1 MDHMPSSQPLQL
13 PTITT
18 DDLLRMIGDLSVT
31 SQRQAMLITQQA
43 ARIAELEA
51 SMVTT
56 TAFDTE

>member
-1 MDHMPSSQPLQL
+1 MPSSQPLQL
-13 PTITT
+13 PTIST
-18 DDLLRMIGDLSVT
+18 DDLLRMIGDLTVT

-56 TAFDTE
+56 TSFEAE

>member
-13 PTITT
+13 PTISK
-18 DDLLRMIGDLSVT
+18 DDLLRMIGDLTVT

-56 TAFDTE
+56 TSFEAE

>member
-1 MDHMPSSQPLQL
+1 MAPMPSSQPLQL

-18 DDLLRMIGDLSVT
+18 DDLLRMIGDQSVT
-31 SQRQAMLITQQA
+31 VQRQAMLITQQA

-56 TAFDTE
+56 TSFEAE

>member
-13 PTITT
+13 PTIST
-18 DDLLRMIGDLSVT
+18 DDLLRMIGDLTVT

-56 TAFDTE
+56 TSFEAE

>member
-13 PTITT
+13 PTIST
-18 DDLLRMIGDLSVT
+18 DDLLRMIGDQSVT
-31 SQRQAMLITQQA
+31 VQRQAMLITQQA

>member
-1 MDHMPSSQPLQL
+1 
-13 PTITT
+13 
-18 DDLLRMIGDLSVT
+18 MIGDLTVT

-56 TAFDTE
+56 TSFEAE

>member
-13 PTITT
+13 PTIST
-18 DDLLRMIGDLSVT
+18 DDLLRMIGDLTVT

-43 ARIAELEA
+43 ARIAELES

-56 TAFDTE
+56 TSCEAE